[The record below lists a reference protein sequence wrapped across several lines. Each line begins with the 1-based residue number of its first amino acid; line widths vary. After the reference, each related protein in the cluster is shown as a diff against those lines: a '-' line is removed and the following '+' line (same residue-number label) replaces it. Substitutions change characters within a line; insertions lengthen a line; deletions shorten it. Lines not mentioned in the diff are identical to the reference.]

1 MSKLHRNDYFYSM
14 DYKIIFLFT
23 FLLGINSLTWSQNEE
38 QETITGVV
46 MNASNDKPLEN
57 VNIVNINTVKG
68 STTNKDGV
76 FQLKASVND
85 TLYISY
91 LGFRSIQVK
100 ITEDWTRFGDVKIK
114 MTESAIALEEV
125 KLKEI
130 QLTGYLEIDA
140 KNIPIYDNYRYSIS
154 GLDYAYEGGNY
165 QKSAISKVLQ
175 SVSNPTDLLYKTFG
189 RKEQQMRRL
198 RKMKLNEN
206 IKEILQDKYDRETLS
221 AVLQISKDD
230 IDQVLDRCN
239 YSRDFV
245 TTANDLQV
253 LDAINGCYEEYR
265 AINR

>member
-1 MSKLHRNDYFYSM
+1 MSIRH
-14 DYKIIFLFT
+14 
-23 FLLGINSLTWSQNEE
+23 LLIYLSIALISITSWSQDAEL
-38 QETITGVV
+38 ETISGVV
-46 MNASNDKPLEN
+46 LNAANDKPLEN

-68 STTNKDGV
+68 STTNKEGQ
-76 FQLKASVND
+76 FRIKARIND
-85 TLYISY
+85 TLYLSY
-91 LGFRSIQVK
+91 LGYRSIQVK
-100 ITEDWTRFGDVKIK
+100 VTEDWTKFGDVKIK

-175 SVSNPTDLLYKTFG
+175 SISNPADLLYKTFS
-189 RKEQQMRRL
+189 KKDKQMRRL
-198 RKMKLNEN
+198 RKMKANQS
-206 IKEILQDKYDRETLS
+206 IKEILQDKFDRETLS

-230 IDQVLDRCN
+230 IDQVLERCN
-239 YSRDFV
+239 YSRDFI

>member
-1 MSKLHRNDYFYSM
+1 MRIYNLFFYV
-14 DYKIIFLFT
+14 
-23 FLLGINSLTWSQNEE
+23 SLVLISFSSWSQEAE
-38 QETITGVV
+38 LETITGVV
-46 MNASNDKPLEN
+46 LNAANDKPLEN

-68 STTNKDGV
+68 STTNSDGK
-76 FQLKASVND
+76 FQLKARISD
-85 TLYISY
+85 TLYLSY
-91 LGFRSIQVK
+91 IGYRSIQVK
-100 ITEDWTRFGDVKIK
+100 ITEDWVKFGEVKIK

-175 SVSNPTDLLYKTFG
+175 SISNPADLLYKTFS
-189 RKEQQMRRL
+189 KKDKQMRRL
-198 RKMKLNEN
+198 RKMKANQS
-206 IKEILQDKYDRETLS
+206 IKEILQDKFDRETLS

-230 IDQVLDRCN
+230 IDQVLERCN
-239 YSRDFV
+239 YSRDFI

>member
-1 MSKLHRNDYFYSM
+1 MRIRYLFFYLSFVL
-14 DYKIIFLFT
+14 I
-23 FLLGINSLTWSQNEE
+23 SLTSWSQDTDL
-38 QETITGVV
+38 ETITGIVL
-46 MNASNDKPLEN
+46 NAANDKPLEN

-68 STTNKDGV
+68 STTNKDGK
-76 FQLKASVND
+76 FQVKARISD
-85 TLYISY
+85 TLYLSY
-91 LGFRSIQVK
+91 IGYRSIQVK
-100 ITEDWTRFGDVKIK
+100 ITEDWVKFGEVKIK

-175 SVSNPTDLLYKTFG
+175 SISNPADLLYKTFS
-189 RKEQQMRRL
+189 KKDQQMRRL
-198 RKMKLNEN
+198 RKMKANES
-206 IKEILQDKYDRETLS
+206 IKEILQDKFDRETLS

-230 IDQVLDRCN
+230 IDQVLERCN
-239 YSRDFV
+239 YSRDFI

>member
-1 MSKLHRNDYFYSM
+1 MSKKYISA
-14 DYKIIFLFT
+14 
-23 FLLGINSLTWSQNEE
+23 FLLCFMISILSWGQDSEL
-38 QETITGVV
+38 ETISGVV
-46 MNASNDKPLEN
+46 INAANDKPLEN

-68 STTNKDGV
+68 STTNKDGE
-76 FQLKASVND
+76 FQVNARISD
-85 TLYISY
+85 TLYLSY

-100 ITEDWTRFGDVKIK
+100 ITEDWMKFGDVKIK

-125 KLKEI
+125 RLKEI

-154 GLDYAYEGGNY
+154 GLDYAYEGGDY
-165 QKSAISKVLQ
+165 QSSAISKVLQ
-175 SVSNPTDLLYKTFG
+175 SISNPADLLYKTFS
-189 RKEQQMRRL
+189 KKDQQMRRL
-198 RKMKLNEN
+198 RKMKMNES
-206 IKEILQDKYDRETLS
+206 IKEILQDKFDRETLS

-239 YSRDFV
+239 YSKDFI

-253 LDAINGCYEEYR
+253 LDAISGCYEEYR

>member
-1 MSKLHRNDYFYSM
+1 MSFKHISA
-14 DYKIIFLFT
+14 
-23 FLLGINSLTWSQNEE
+23 FLLVFLMSMLSWGQDSGL
-38 QETITGVV
+38 ETISGVV
-46 MNASNDKPLEN
+46 INASNDKPLEN

-68 STTNKDGV
+68 STTNKDGE
-76 FQLKASVND
+76 FQVKANIND
-85 TLYISY
+85 TLYLSY

-100 ITEDWTRFGDVKIK
+100 ITEDWVKFGDVKVK

-125 KLKEI
+125 KLQEI

-165 QKSAISKVLQ
+165 QRSAISKVLQ
-175 SVSNPTDLLYKTFG
+175 SISNPADLLYKTFS
-189 RKEQQMRRL
+189 KKDQQMRRL
-198 RKMKLNEN
+198 RKMKMNES

-245 TTANDLQV
+245 MTANDLQV
-253 LDAINGCYEEYR
+253 LDAISSCYEEYR

>member
-1 MSKLHRNDYFYSM
+1 MSFKHISA
-14 DYKIIFLFT
+14 
-23 FLLGINSLTWSQNEE
+23 FLLVFLMSILSWGQDSGL
-38 QETITGVV
+38 ETISGVV
-46 MNASNDKPLEN
+46 INASNDKPLEN

-68 STTNKDGV
+68 STTNKDGE
-76 FQLKASVND
+76 FQVKANIND
-85 TLYISY
+85 TLYLSY

-100 ITEDWTRFGDVKIK
+100 ITEDWVKFGDVKVK

-125 KLKEI
+125 KLQEI

-165 QKSAISKVLQ
+165 QRSAISKVLQ
-175 SVSNPTDLLYKTFG
+175 SISNPADLLYKTFS
-189 RKEQQMRRL
+189 KKDQQMRRL
-198 RKMKLNEN
+198 RKMKMNES

-245 TTANDLQV
+245 MTANDLQV
-253 LDAINGCYEEYR
+253 LDAISSCYEEYR

>member
-1 MSKLHRNDYFYSM
+1 M
-14 DYKIIFLFT
+14 DFKYTITYICLVLISVT
-23 FLLGINSLTWSQNEE
+23 AWSQDKEL
-38 QETITGVV
+38 ISIKGVV
-46 MNASNDKPLEN
+46 MNAANDKPLEN

-68 STTNKDGV
+68 STTNEEGQ
-76 FQLKASVND
+76 FNIKASIND
-85 TLYISY
+85 TLYLSY

-100 ITEDWTRFGDVKIK
+100 ITDDWVKFGDVKIK
-114 MTESAIALEEV
+114 MTESAIALQEV
-125 KLKEI
+125 RLQEV

-165 QKSAISKVLQ
+165 QSSAISKVLQ
-175 SVSNPTDLLYKTFG
+175 SISNPADLLYKTFS
-189 RKEQQMRRL
+189 KKDQQMRRL
-198 RKMKLNEN
+198 RKMKMNES
-206 IKEILQDKYDRETLS
+206 IQEILQDKFDRETLS

-239 YSRDFV
+239 YSRDFI

-253 LDAINGCYEEYR
+253 LDAISSCYEEYR

>member
-1 MSKLHRNDYFYSM
+1 MSFKHISA
-14 DYKIIFLFT
+14 
-23 FLLGINSLTWSQNEE
+23 FLLVFLTSMLSWGQDSGL
-38 QETITGVV
+38 ETISGVV
-46 MNASNDKPLEN
+46 INASNDKPLEN

-68 STTNKDGV
+68 STTNKDGE
-76 FQLKASVND
+76 FQVKANIND
-85 TLYISY
+85 TLYLSY

-100 ITEDWTRFGDVKIK
+100 ITEDWVKFGDVKVK

-125 KLKEI
+125 KLQEI

-165 QKSAISKVLQ
+165 QRSAISKVLQ
-175 SVSNPTDLLYKTFG
+175 SISNPADLLYKTFS
-189 RKEQQMRRL
+189 KKDQQMRRL
-198 RKMKLNEN
+198 RKMKMNES

-230 IDQVLDRCN
+230 IDEVLDRCN

-253 LDAINGCYEEYR
+253 LDAISSCYEEYR

>member
-1 MSKLHRNDYFYSM
+1 MRIYNLFFYVSLVL
-14 DYKIIFLFT
+14 ISFT
-23 FLLGINSLTWSQNEE
+23 GWSQESE
-38 QETITGVV
+38 LETITGVV
-46 MNASNDKPLEN
+46 LNAANDKPLEN

-68 STTNKDGV
+68 STTNADGK
-76 FQLKASVND
+76 FQVKARISD
-85 TLYISY
+85 TLYLSY
-91 LGFRSIQVK
+91 IGYRSIQVK
-100 ITEDWTRFGDVKIK
+100 ITEDWVKFGEVKIK

-175 SVSNPTDLLYKTFG
+175 SISNPADLLYKTFS
-189 RKEQQMRRL
+189 KKDKQMRRL
-198 RKMKLNEN
+198 RKMKANQS
-206 IKEILQDKYDRETLS
+206 IKEILQDKFDRETLS

-230 IDQVLDRCN
+230 IDQVLERCN
-239 YSRDFV
+239 YSRDFI

>member
-1 MSKLHRNDYFYSM
+1 MSKLHRNDYFYFM
-14 DYKIIFLFT
+14 DFKHSFLIIFLF
-23 FLLGINSLTWSQNEE
+23 LTSIVSWSQEDE
-38 QETITGVV
+38 LETITGIV

-68 STTNKDGV
+68 STTNKEGE
-76 FQLKASVND
+76 FQLRAKIND
-85 TLYISY
+85 TLYLSY

-100 ITEDWTRFGDVKIK
+100 ITEDWVKFGDVKIK

-253 LDAINGCYEEYR
+253 LDAISGCYEEYR

>member
-1 MSKLHRNDYFYSM
+1 MNKLPRNDYFYSM
-14 DYKIIFLFT
+14 KFLPAFIT
-23 FLLGINSLTWSQNEE
+23 CLLLLSQLSWSQENDPK
-38 QETITGVV
+38 TISGIV
-46 MNASNDKPLEN
+46 MNAANDKPLEN

-68 STTNKDGV
+68 STTNKEGKFDL
-76 FQLKASVND
+76 QARIND
-85 TLYISY
+85 TLYLSY

-100 ITEDWTRFGDVKIK
+100 ITEDWIKFGEVKIK

-140 KNIPIYDNYRYSIS
+140 QNIPIYDNYRYSIS

-165 QKSAISKVLQ
+165 QSSAISKVLQ
-175 SVSNPTDLLYKTFG
+175 SISNPADLLYKTFS
-189 RKEQQMRRL
+189 RKDQQMRRL
-198 RKMKLNEN
+198 RKMKSNTN
-206 IKEILQDKYDRETLS
+206 IKDILQDKFDRETLS
-221 AVLQISKDD
+221 AVLQMSKAD

-239 YSRDFV
+239 YSRDFI

-253 LDAINGCYEEYR
+253 LDAISSCYEEYR

>member
-1 MSKLHRNDYFYSM
+1 M
-14 DYKIIFLFT
+14 DIKPLFLFICL
-23 FLLGINSLTWSQNEE
+23 FLTTILGWSQDDELE
-38 QETITGVV
+38 VISGIV
-46 MNASNDKPLEN
+46 MNAANDKPLEN

-68 STTNKDGV
+68 STTNAEGEFKI
-76 FQLKASVND
+76 KARISD
-85 TLYISY
+85 TLYLSY

-100 ITEDWTRFGDVKIK
+100 ITDDWVKFGDVKIK

-125 KLKEI
+125 KLQEV

-165 QKSAISKVLQ
+165 QSSAISKVLQ
-175 SVSNPTDLLYKTFG
+175 SISNPADLLYKTFS
-189 RKEQQMRRL
+189 KKDQQMRRL
-198 RKMKLNEN
+198 RKMKMNES
-206 IKEILQDKYDRETLS
+206 IKEILEDKFDRETLS

-239 YSRDFV
+239 YSRDFI
-245 TTANDLQV
+245 TSANDLQV
-253 LDAINGCYEEYR
+253 LDAISSCYEEYR

>member
-1 MSKLHRNDYFYSM
+1 MSKKYISA
-14 DYKIIFLFT
+14 
-23 FLLGINSLTWSQNEE
+23 FLLCFMISILSWGQDSEL
-38 QETITGVV
+38 ETISGVV
-46 MNASNDKPLEN
+46 INAANDKPLEN

-68 STTNKDGV
+68 STTNKDGE
-76 FQLKASVND
+76 FQVKARISD
-85 TLYISY
+85 TLYLSY

-100 ITEDWTRFGDVKIK
+100 ITEDWMKFGDVKIK

-125 KLKEI
+125 RLKEI

-154 GLDYAYEGGNY
+154 GLDYAYEGGDY
-165 QKSAISKVLQ
+165 QSSAISKVLQ
-175 SVSNPTDLLYKTFG
+175 SISNPADLLYKTFS
-189 RKEQQMRRL
+189 KKDQQMRRL
-198 RKMKLNEN
+198 RKMKMNES
-206 IKEILQDKYDRETLS
+206 IKEILQDKFDRETLS

-239 YSRDFV
+239 YSKDFI

-253 LDAINGCYEEYR
+253 LDAISGCYEEYR

>member
-1 MSKLHRNDYFYSM
+1 MV
-14 DYKIIFLFT
+14 YKHL
-23 FLLGINSLTWSQNEE
+23 FLLFCLSLISFAGWSQDEDLE
-38 QETITGVV
+38 VITGVV
-46 MNASNDKPLEN
+46 MNAANDKPLEN

-68 STTNKDGV
+68 STTNKDGE
-76 FQLKASVND
+76 FKLKARISD
-85 TLYISY
+85 TLYLSY

-100 ITEDWTRFGDVKIK
+100 ITEDWVKFGDVKIK
-114 MTESAIALEEV
+114 MTESAIALQEV
-125 KLKEI
+125 KLNEI

-140 KNIPIYDNYRYSIS
+140 QNIPIYDNYRYSIS

-175 SVSNPTDLLYKTFG
+175 SISNPADLLYKTFS
-189 RKEQQMRRL
+189 KKDQQMRRL
-198 RKMKLNEN
+198 RKMKMNES
-206 IKEILQDKYDRETLS
+206 IKDILQDKFDRETLS

-239 YSRDFV
+239 FSRDFI

-253 LDAINGCYEEYR
+253 LDAISSCYEEYR

>member
-1 MSKLHRNDYFYSM
+1 MSFKHISA
-14 DYKIIFLFT
+14 
-23 FLLGINSLTWSQNEE
+23 FLLVFLTSMLSWSQDSGL
-38 QETITGVV
+38 ETISGVV
-46 MNASNDKPLEN
+46 INASNDKPLEN

-68 STTNKDGV
+68 STTNKDGE
-76 FQLKASVND
+76 FQVKANIND
-85 TLYISY
+85 TLYLSY

-100 ITEDWTRFGDVKIK
+100 ITEDWVKFGDVKVK

-125 KLKEI
+125 KLQEI

-165 QKSAISKVLQ
+165 QRSAISKVLQ
-175 SVSNPTDLLYKTFG
+175 SISNPADLLYKTFS
-189 RKEQQMRRL
+189 KKDQQMRRL
-198 RKMKLNEN
+198 RKMKMNES

-230 IDQVLDRCN
+230 IDEVLDRCN

-253 LDAINGCYEEYR
+253 LDAISSCYEEYR

>member
-1 MSKLHRNDYFYSM
+1 MV
-14 DYKIIFLFT
+14 YKHLFLF
-23 FLLGINSLTWSQNEE
+23 FCLSLISFAGWSQDEDLE
-38 QETITGVV
+38 VITGVV
-46 MNASNDKPLEN
+46 MNAANDKPLEN

-68 STTNKDGV
+68 STTNKDGE
-76 FQLKASVND
+76 FKLKARISD
-85 TLYISY
+85 TLYLSY

-100 ITEDWTRFGDVKIK
+100 ITEDWVKFGDVKIK
-114 MTESAIALEEV
+114 MTESAIALQEV
-125 KLKEI
+125 KLNEI

-140 KNIPIYDNYRYSIS
+140 QNIPIYDNYRYSIS

-175 SVSNPTDLLYKTFG
+175 SISNPADLLYKTFS
-189 RKEQQMRRL
+189 KKDQQMRRL
-198 RKMKLNEN
+198 RKMKMNES
-206 IKEILQDKYDRETLS
+206 IKDILQDKFDRETLS

-239 YSRDFV
+239 YSRDFI

-253 LDAINGCYEEYR
+253 LDAISSCYEEYR

>member
-1 MSKLHRNDYFYSM
+1 MRIYNLFFYVSLVL
-14 DYKIIFLFT
+14 ISFT
-23 FLLGINSLTWSQNEE
+23 GWSQESE
-38 QETITGVV
+38 LETITGVV
-46 MNASNDKPLEN
+46 LNAANDKPLEN

-68 STTNKDGV
+68 STTNTDGK
-76 FQLKASVND
+76 FQVKARISD
-85 TLYISY
+85 TLYLSY
-91 LGFRSIQVK
+91 IGYRSIQVK
-100 ITEDWTRFGDVKIK
+100 ITEDWVKFGEVKIK

-175 SVSNPTDLLYKTFG
+175 SISNPADLLYKTFS
-189 RKEQQMRRL
+189 KKDKQMRRL
-198 RKMKLNEN
+198 RKMKANQS
-206 IKEILQDKYDRETLS
+206 IKEILQDKFDRETLS

-230 IDQVLDRCN
+230 IDQVLERCN
-239 YSRDFV
+239 YSRDFI
-245 TTANDLQV
+245 TSANDLQV

>member
-1 MSKLHRNDYFYSM
+1 MRIYNLFFYV
-14 DYKIIFLFT
+14 
-23 FLLGINSLTWSQNEE
+23 SLALISFSSWSQEAE
-38 QETITGVV
+38 LETITGVV
-46 MNASNDKPLEN
+46 LNAANDKPLEN

-68 STTNKDGV
+68 STTNSDGK
-76 FQLKASVND
+76 FQLKARISD
-85 TLYISY
+85 TLYLSY
-91 LGFRSIQVK
+91 IGYRSIQVK
-100 ITEDWTRFGDVKIK
+100 ITEDWVKFGEVKIK

-175 SVSNPTDLLYKTFG
+175 SISNPADLLYKTFS
-189 RKEQQMRRL
+189 KKDKQMRRL
-198 RKMKLNEN
+198 RKMKANQS
-206 IKEILQDKYDRETLS
+206 IKEILQDKFDRETLS

-230 IDQVLDRCN
+230 IDQVLERCN
-239 YSRDFV
+239 YSRDFI